1 MIKRYT
7 VGQFKELL
15 SKYEDD
21 VMISIEDMDGNA
33 FYTDEFAEHLDGDSP
48 SIELLIPIYIYEC
61 AIEPNEESSVFLNR
75 STVKVV
81 D

>member
-1 MIKRYT
+1 MTKRYT
-7 VGQFKELL
+7 VGQFKKLL
-15 SKYEDD
+15 SKYDDD
-21 VMISIEDMDGNA
+21 VMICIEDMDGNA

-61 AIEPNEESSVFLNR
+61 SIEQGEESSVFLNR
-75 STVKVV
+75 GTVKVI